1 MKTRSTNQVLKSS
14 TRHKLARSSEVNR
27 AAGASNQP
35 RVAGSRFLAAAPY
48 HRVPRCGTVT
58 GGNPRGCT
66 GAWADPAR
74 RADEAIR
81 IWMGP
86 WRWFCSLHRGDA
98 CGGPNRRCNRAHIG
112 HGAARHI
119 AVRSRLCRAAGSA
132 AETTNSR
139 RKRDRAAD
147 ARGRPNVIANWRG
160 FAVSS
165 SWRPW
170 CWAATPCT
178 TALR

>member
-1 MKTRSTNQVLKSS
+1 MKTRSTNQILKSS

-66 GAWADPAR
+66 GAWACDPAR

-98 CGGPNRRCNRAHIG
+98 CGGPNRRCNRAHID
-112 HGAARHI
+112 HGLH
-119 AVRSRLCRAAGSA
+119 VTLLSA
-132 AETTNSR
+132 AAFAGLLAPQPR
-139 RKRDRAAD
+139 RRILAAS
-147 ARGRPNVIANWRG
+147 ATEQPTRGRPNVIANWRG